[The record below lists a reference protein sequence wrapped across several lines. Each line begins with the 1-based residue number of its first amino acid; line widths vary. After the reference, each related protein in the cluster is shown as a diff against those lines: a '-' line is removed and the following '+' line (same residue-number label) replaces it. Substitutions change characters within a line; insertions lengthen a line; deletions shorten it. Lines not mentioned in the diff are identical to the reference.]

1 MIKTN
6 CSFDKMVAVGDLKPN
21 PRNPNRHPDKQIE
34 LLAKIIKAQGWRA
47 PVTVSNQSGMIV
59 RGHGRYMAAQLL
71 KAKKVPV
78 DYQDYES
85 DAQEWAD
92 LVADNKIAE
101 FAHLDADVTAQLIK
115 EIEATDLDIDM
126 DITGFSASQIQKMIL
141 EDLGKEDEKPEIEF
155 SEELHESQNYIVLY
169 FDNDIDW
176 LQALTL
182 FELKTVK
189 ALHWKPNFPRQGMA
203 RVINGAEAINK
214 ILKI

>member
-6 CSFDKMVAVGDLKPN
+6 CSYDKMVTIGDLKPN
-21 PRNPNRHPDKQIE
+21 PRNPNKHPDKQIE
-34 LLAKIIKAQGWRA
+34 LLAKIIKAQGWKA
-47 PVTVSNQSGMIV
+47 PITVSNQSGFIV

-78 DYQDYES
+78 DYQDYDN

-101 FAHLDADVTAQLIK
+101 FANLDADITAQLIR
-115 EIEATDLDIDM
+115 EIEATDLDVDLEL
-126 DITGFSASQIQKMIL
+126 TGFTQSQIQKML
-141 EDLGKEDEKPEIEF
+141 MADLGKPQEKPEVEF
-155 SEELHESQNYIVLY
+155 TEELHESQNYIVLY

-189 ALHWKPNFPRQGMA
+189 ALDSKPGYQKQGIG

-214 ILKI
+214 ILKL